1 MKLQKK
7 HLENAGITPEQIG
20 LILVATVTPDRAFP
34 SVACQ
39 IQEKLGAR
47 NAAAMDLS
55 AACSGFIYGLA
66 TAKQF
71 VESRNLRLCIS
82 SRC

>member
-1 MKLQKK
+1 MAIQAAKK
-7 HLENAGITPEQIG
+7 AIENAGITPDQIG
-20 LILVATVTPDRAFP
+20 LIIVATVTPDRAFP

-39 IQEKLGAR
+39 VKENLGIQC
-47 NAAAMDLS
+47 AAMDIS

-71 VESRNLRLCIS
+71 VESE
-82 SRC
+82 